1 MNPNC
6 IVSCHHFGSTSKGI
20 TLNDN
25 LFWILGHF
33 IALPISVSLGSMNV
47 IDGIMY
53 LARCSFVLGINYIIY
68 IYIYIECETMLHHP
82 TIVVQLLHLF
92 FHSFELQF
100 DLIVFV
106 DLRSPC
112 DSHSSPF
119 HYSYPVN
126 RLL

>member
-1 MNPNC
+1 MHPRF
-6 IVSCHHFGSTSKGI
+6 VSSHHFGSTLEHI

-33 IALPISVSLGSMNV
+33 IALPINVSLGSMNV
-47 IDGIMY
+47 IDDICTLQGVLLSWVFLTLY
-53 LARCSFVLGINYIIY
+53 FVLFLKF
-68 IYIYIECETMLHHP
+68 ETMLHHP
-82 TIVVQLLHLF
+82 TIVVQLLHLL
-92 FHSFELQF
+92 FHSIELEF

-106 DLRSPC
+106 DFKSPC

-119 HYSYPVN
+119 NYSYLVN